1 MMGVTLLLPQN
12 FNSHAHVERDHFRLY
27 QLLIL
32 ADFNSHAHVER
43 DEPWH
48 TEDHRA
54 YRHFNSHAHV
64 ERDLDCG
71 TLAVDYNHFNSHAHV
86 ERDTQCNHLQK
97 FT

>member
-1 MMGVTLLLPQN
+1 MD

>member
-12 FNSHAHVERDHFRLY
+12 
-27 QLLIL
+27 
-32 ADFNSHAHVER
+32 FNSHAHVER

-64 ERDLDCG
+64 ERDSI
-71 TLAVDYNHFNSHAHV
+71 TIESFQNNDYFNSHAHV
-86 ERDTQCNHLQK
+86 ERDRSLPV
-97 FT
+97 